1 MCNAIIRFIGV
12 KCIAGRD
19 KQPEENVLK
28 LQKSNLST
36 ETPMR
41 FAECYD
47 WNPENIGNAMR

>member
-1 MCNAIIRFIGV
+1 MRIAIIRFIGV